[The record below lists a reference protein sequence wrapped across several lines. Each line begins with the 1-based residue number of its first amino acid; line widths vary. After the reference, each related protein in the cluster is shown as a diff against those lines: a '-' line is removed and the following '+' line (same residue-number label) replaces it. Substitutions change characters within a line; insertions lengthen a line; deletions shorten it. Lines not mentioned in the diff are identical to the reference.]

1 MFEQVWFLDGLV
13 TTHVSTEQSADGIS
27 VLEFR
32 ARHGD
37 SPPLHVHSEDEIFH
51 VLEGE
56 LSIQLGD
63 TRVRALAGETVLGPR
78 GVPHSFRV
86 ESDEARWLII
96 TARGDFERLVR
107 AVSGVPDRPGLPP
120 PAGAPTPEQER
131 ALADAFR
138 KHGIELV
145 GPPLT

>member
-1 MFEQVWFLDGLV
+1 MLEQLWFLDGLV
-13 TTHVSTEQSADGIS
+13 TTHVSAEQSADGIS
-27 VLEFR
+27 VLEFH

-63 TRVRALAGETVLGPR
+63 RRVRVPAGQTFVGPQ

-86 ESDEARWLII
+86 ESEEARWLII
-96 TARGDFERLVR
+96 TARGDFERFVR
-107 AVSGVPDRPGLPP
+107 SFGRIPDGPGLPP
-120 PAGAPTPEQER
+120 PAGTPTPQQEM
-131 ALADAFR
+131 ALADASR
-138 KHGIELV
+138 KHGIEVV
-145 GPPLT
+145 GPPLS